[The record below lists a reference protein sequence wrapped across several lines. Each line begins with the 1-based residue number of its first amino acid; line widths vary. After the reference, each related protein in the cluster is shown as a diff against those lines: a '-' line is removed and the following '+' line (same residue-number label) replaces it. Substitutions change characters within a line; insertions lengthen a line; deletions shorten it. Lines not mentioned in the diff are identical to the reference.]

1 VLNTQVMWT
10 INSLNL
16 LFLRNG
22 RGLQGLVEYLKET
35 HEEDW
40 AGLFQFV
47 DQVDNLKNK
56 KLYL

>member
-1 VLNTQVMWT
+1 MWT

-56 KLYL
+56 SCTFK